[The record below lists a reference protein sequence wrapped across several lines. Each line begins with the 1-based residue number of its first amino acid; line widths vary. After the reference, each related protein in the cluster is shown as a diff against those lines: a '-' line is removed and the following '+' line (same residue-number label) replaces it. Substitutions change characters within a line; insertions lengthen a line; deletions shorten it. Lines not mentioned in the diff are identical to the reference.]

1 MRTAPG
7 PQFIRLSKYNCTASP
22 RSSTPFINLNLLV
35 SGTTPHSSYHCA
47 DPMGLLLQ
55 DKWIDPPVQDLWV
68 SGTYK
73 LQLFWFGRNF
83 FYLYGT
89 SHLLCFLREG
99 ECSSL
104 YPFASRLVVIIEGRR
119 GGRLQTKT
127 NLHKSNLI

>member
-1 MRTAPG
+1 MRTAPS

-22 RSSTPFINLNLLV
+22 RSSTPFINSNLSV

-73 LQLFWFGRNF
+73 FRLFWFGCIF

-89 SHLLCFLREG
+89 SNLFCLLGEG

-104 YPFASRLVVIIEGRR
+104 HPFSSRLVKIIQGRR
-119 GGRLQTKT
+119 DCRLQTKT
-127 NLHKSNLI
+127 NLHKLC